1 MKQSIDVTENELAII
16 ANILK
21 DRPDVVVFG
30 SRIKGTSK
38 RFSDLDLCLK
48 APISDYEYE
57 LLKEA
62 FEKSDLPFK
71 VDLVDYSKIDG
82 SFKKI
87 IDQEGIKFLVFIKN
101 VQQSVLPRY
110 KNELISII
118 HSYLPGCTIYLF
130 GSRAI
135 GKERPGSD
143 IDLAVDMTFLGYDGD
158 PSLQNITKLRKAS
171 YAFTRDTLCAALNSK
186 LTEKGF
192 IDFDLKPKEEPNTS
206 TDPHS
211 VEIHYKSLVE
221 STDYVDPM
229 VRLEVGARSQMEP
242 SEQTEIQSFVGKH
255 FAGKAFADKPSF
267 QYNPD
272 AGQSSSG

>member
-1 MKQSIDVTENELAII
+1 MINDWFSLSEDRRKEIFTQTSQREGLPISPVEKDWWVTMIIKAVFELEFSDNFAF
-16 ANILK
+16 K
-21 DRPDVVVFG
+21 G
-30 SRIKGTSK
+30 GTSLSK
-38 RFSDLDLCLK
+38 GWNLISRFS
-48 APISDYEYE
+48 E
-57 LLKEA
+57 
-62 FEKSDLPFK
+62 
-71 VDLVDYSKIDG
+71 
-82 SFKKI
+82 
-87 IDQEGIKFLVFIKN
+87 
-101 VQQSVLPRY
+101 
-110 KNELISII
+110 
-118 HSYLPGCTIYLF
+118 
-130 GSRAI
+130 
-135 GKERPGSD
+135 D